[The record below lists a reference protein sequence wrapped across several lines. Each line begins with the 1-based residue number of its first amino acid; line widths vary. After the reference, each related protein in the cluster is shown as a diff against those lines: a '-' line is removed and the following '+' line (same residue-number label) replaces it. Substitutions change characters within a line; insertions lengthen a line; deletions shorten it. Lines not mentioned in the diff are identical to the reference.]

1 MNAGALFSLIT
12 RRNEKITS
20 SARIGLP
27 LANTP
32 LGRSVNSMLLP
43 SAAVFQDAATPGMSL
58 DGSRASYC
66 TRGS

>member
-1 MNAGALFSLIT
+1 MKAGALFSLIT
-12 RRNEKITS
+12 RRNVKMTS

-43 SAAVFQDAATPGMSL
+43 SAPVFQVEATPGISL

-66 TRGS
+66 TRDS